1 MNKPITK
8 KSQVKQS
15 NDISKTITE
24 LVVLPDSNSHIDILD
39 SHKRDFVLLYT
50 KLNGNISNTCIGC
63 RISRQTYYDWLNND
77 ENFALAIAESES
89 SLNDEMRELL
99 IQQAANG
106 EMSAIIFYLK
116 KRHPDFKDTP
126 QFMQQVN
133 VNTDKGNSITFV
145 DFKEGKAE

>member
-1 MNKPITK
+1 MKRVPK

-24 LVVLPDSNSHIDILD
+24 LVVLPDSNTHLDKLD

-50 KLNGNISNTCIGC
+50 KLNGNISNTCIG
-63 RISRQTYYDWLNND
+63 IGINRQTYYNWLNAD

-116 KRHPDFKDTP
+116 KRHPDFKDQPTVLV
-126 QFMQQVN
+126 QNNFGQHVQ
-133 VNTDKGNSITFV
+133 
-145 DFKEGKAE
+145 KELKEFE